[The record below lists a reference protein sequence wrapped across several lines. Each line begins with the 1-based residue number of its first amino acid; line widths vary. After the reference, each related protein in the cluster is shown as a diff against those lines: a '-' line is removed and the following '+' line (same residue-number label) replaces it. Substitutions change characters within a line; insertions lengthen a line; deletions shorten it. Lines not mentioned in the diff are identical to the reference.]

1 MNPTLQTIANNE
13 LNNCQNIHL
22 IGPQLYPDFVW
33 LMEKA
38 SLIITDSG
46 GIQEEAPYIGKGL
59 IINEFLASNDATYA
73 DEQGDFDDWVELYN
87 DSSEPINI
95 GGMYFTD
102 TPNDD
107 KAYLIPN
114 TEPSKTTIP
123 AGGYLIIWCDDDQE
137 QGVLHVS
144 KKLKGGGESVILIN
158 SDGTTIIDSY
168 TYDSQTTDISM
179 GRNIDNMD
187 EWIFYNNP
195 TPGAANTL

>member
-1 MNPTLQTIANNE
+1 MRNYLLNSTYILFVSIFFSCNE
-13 LNNCQNIHL
+13 
-22 IGPQLYPDFVW
+22 
-33 LMEKA
+33 
-38 SLIITDSG
+38 
-46 GIQEEAPYIGKGL
+46 EEAPYIGKGL

-195 TPGAANTL
+195 TPGASNTL